1 MHTVLDIIFTALVV
15 VVGILWAKSAGDVP
29 PMRTSAAPGA
39 RVTVTLVLFIA
50 WALLTGYAAESGFLA
65 DTSGPPRLFLFVLPA
80 FATVITLGL
89 TSFGFYALE
98 NESAS
103 VLVGV
108 QVVRVVIEI
117 LLWQLHGLGLV
128 PVQMTFEGRNFDVLI
143 GAAAPV
149 VAALVAQERINPW
162 GVIVWN
168 AVGLLSLLNIVVV
181 SALSVPGPMQVF
193 TAEPGNRIVL
203 SVPWVWLPAIIV
215 PSVIFIHV
223 VSIRQS
229 VLNLREPDLPMG
241 P

>member
-1 MHTVLDIIFTALVV
+1 
-15 VVGILWAKSAGDVP
+15 
-29 PMRTSAAPGA
+29 
-39 RVTVTLVLFIA
+39 
-50 WALLTGYAAESGFLA
+50 
-65 DTSGPPRLFLFVLPA
+65 
-80 FATVITLGL
+80 
-89 TSFGFYALE
+89 
-98 NESAS
+98 